1 MSEQNE
7 TKRTP
12 KATVTVED
20 FVLTF
25 AFANGETR
33 TLDAMTLD
41 QSIRDRAIVHGLEQK
56 IRDSYAGAKTP
67 DEALGLADK
76 VLDTLRGGEWS
87 AKREGGVAE
96 GSIEILA
103 RAMVNAWAAKG
114 IEKTFEDTLE
124 LVKGMDK
131 EGRAAIRSRES
142 VAIELAKLKAKAPTT
157 DDNPALAGL

>member
-12 KATVTVED
+12 KATVAVEG

-25 AFANGETR
+25 AFTNGETR
-33 TLDAMTLD
+33 TLDAMTLA

-56 IRDSYAGAKTP
+56 IRDSYAGAKSS
-67 DEALGLADK
+67 DEALGMADK
-76 VLDTLRGGEWS
+76 VLDTLRSGEWS

-114 IEKTFEDTLE
+114 IEKPYDAVLAIVQGMTKED
-124 LVKGMDK
+124 
-131 EGRAAIRSRES
+131 RAAVRSRES
-142 VAIELAKLKAKAPTT
+142 VAIELAKLKAKAPTA

>member
-12 KATVTVED
+12 KATVTVNG

-25 AFANGETR
+25 DFANGETR

-41 QSIRDRAIVHGLEQK
+41 QSIRDRAVVHGLEQK

-67 DEALGLADK
+67 DEALGMADK

-87 AKREGGVAE
+87 AKREGGMAE

-103 RAMVNAWAAKG
+103 RAMVNAWASKG
-114 IEKTFEDTLE
+114 IEKSYDETLE

-142 VAIELAKLKAKAPTT
+142 VAIELAKLKAKTPTA